1 MNLILRFSENSY
13 VKLLAGLILL
23 VTTAV
28 ELIHDVEEGI
38 QAEHGLFIFALIHV
52 LRAFPEIQHAADEI
66 GSSKK

>member
-1 MNLILRFSENSY
+1 
-13 VKLLAGLILL
+13 LAGSILL